1 MVRDADT
8 LATHATTHGIG
19 IVVKDVCTNV
29 KALAETVEEMR
40 NEIVCAAQVAS
51 ERAEMQTSSL
61 LSDLRELR
69 ALFLANV
76 TRPLTVR
83 EAQLCNV
90 CRVCRG
96 KPGAPF
102 LLEYGKEFAHPKCL
116 EGD

>member
-1 MVRDADT
+1 MLSQSQVDQMVRDAD
-8 LATHATTHGIG
+8 L
-19 IVVKDVCTNV
+19 
-29 KALAETVEEMR
+29 
-40 NEIVCAAQVAS
+40 AS
-51 ERAEMQTSSL
+51 ERAEMQISSL
-61 LSDLRELR
+61 LSDLLELR